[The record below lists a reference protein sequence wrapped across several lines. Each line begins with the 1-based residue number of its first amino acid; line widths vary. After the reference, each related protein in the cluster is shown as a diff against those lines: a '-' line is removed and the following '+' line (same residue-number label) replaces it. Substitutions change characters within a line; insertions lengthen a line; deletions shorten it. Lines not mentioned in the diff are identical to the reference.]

1 MWQYIC
7 LLFARFDSHDGTIT
21 APPPASTSL
30 PAGATGLR
38 MDIGAEDFG
47 EAGFCRQG
55 VGRVGEGR
63 EWRGSGRG
71 GEGKEGRVREGWER
85 GGQEVERQVKEVDG
99 VTPAPGHT

>member
-7 LLFARFDSHDGTIT
+7 LLIGRFDSHDGTIT

-55 VGRVGEGR
+55 VGRGVGRVGEGR
-63 EWRGSGRG
+63 EWRGSGEG
-71 GEGKEGRVREGWER
+71 VVGEER
-85 GGQEVERQVKEVDG
+85 GGRGRVGEGRMGEGWAGSGKAG
-99 VTPAPGHT
+99 

>member
-55 VGRVGEGR
+55 VGRGWVGWVRGGSGEGVER
-63 EWRGSGRG
+63 EW
-71 GEGKEGRVREGWER
+71 
-85 GGQEVERQVKEVDG
+85 
-99 VTPAPGHT
+99 